1 MKKPKENKVL
11 LYNDKEKSWVWG
23 NVESLL
29 SIQFTANFLDSNGIK
44 YFNYYFYSDHNITW
58 KDSEK

>member
-1 MKKPKENKVL
+1 MKKPKQNKVL
-11 LYNDKEKSWVWG
+11 LYNDKSNSWVWG

-29 SIQFTANFLDSNGIK
+29 SIQFTANFLDSNGIE